1 LGREFIEYCRNEGI
15 LQELMT
21 AYTPSQN
28 GVSERKNRT
37 LLEKARAMVSDAR
50 TPPILWTEA
59 TATANYVTNRS
70 PTRASSGITPYQRLR
85 GKKLDLSH
93 LRIYGSIAWVHMND
107 ECRTKLE
114 PKSRKCLF
122 VGYYEESKAYKCYD
136 PQAQKILISK
146 DVRFE
151 EGIFP
156 HALVAPSSAGISLEP
171 LSDHSAA
178 IYIENPRAYL
188 DPSSSSNPSL
198 EPILP

>member
-1 LGREFIEYCRNEGI
+1 
-15 LQELMT
+15 MH
-21 AYTPSQN
+21 
-28 GVSERKNRT
+28 V
-37 LLEKARAMVSDAR
+37 
-50 TPPILWTEA
+50 
-59 TATANYVTNRS
+59 
-70 PTRASSGITPYQRLR
+70 
-85 GKKLDLSH
+85 
-93 LRIYGSIAWVHMND
+93 ND

-114 PKSRKCLF
+114 SKSHKCLF
-122 VGYYEESKAYKCYD
+122 VGYSEESKAYKCYD